1 MTPLGRGIISS
12 GKLGGGVTPPTLNPD
27 DVSGL
32 AQWYDFSDI
41 STGYTD
47 AGITNI
53 TADGDQI
60 YQYEDKSGSGD
71 LARQTNSA
79 DRPEFDTTG
88 NPAGMARFN
97 ASNTEFM
104 VLDKPS
110 FFADPTDMTFLIVI
124 QTDDLASTQ
133 SFYSCF
139 DNGGGS
145 DNGGFYVRTTSSGNV
160 QIGVFDTGTGFIF
173 TSIPTDTNRHL
184 VGIKVD
190 GADVEIYYDGSL
202 DTQFTMAD
210 NFDLS
215 FDNLLNIG
223 RNEPDTNLYVNG
235 QIGEIVMYNND
246 ISASD
251 LEGVSNG
258 LISKWSI

>member
-1 MTPLGRGIISS
+1 MTPLSRGIISS
-12 GKLGGGVTPPTLNPD
+12 GKLGVVIPPVTLDPD
-27 DVSGL
+27 EVSGL
-32 AQWYDFSDI
+32 AQWYDFPDV

-88 NPAGMARFN
+88 NPAGMARFD

-110 FFADPTDMTFLIVI
+110 FFADPTDMTFLMVM

-139 DNGGGS
+139 DNSGGS
-145 DNGGFYVRTTSSGNV
+145 NQGGFYVRTTSSGNV
-160 QIGVFDTGTGFIF
+160 QIGVFDTGTGFVTINI
-173 TSIPTDTNRHL
+173 STDTNRHL
-184 VGIKVD
+184 VGIKVG

-202 DTQFTMAD
+202 DSQFTMVD
-210 NFDLS
+210 NLDLS
-215 FDNLLNIG
+215 FDNPINIG
-223 RNEPDTNLYVNG
+223 RNFPGSSLYVDG

-251 LEGVSNG
+251 FEDVSNG
-258 LISKWSI
+258 LIAKWSI